1 MAENA
6 SLRKRETFSSAFG
19 VVMSMIG
26 VAVGLGAFWR
36 FPYMAGRFGGSAFV
50 LFYTLI
56 TLFIGIPAL
65 MAEWT
70 LGRHTRRGTLGAF
83 EKGGFPGGRG
93 FGVFLFGVVVL
104 ATGYYSNVVGWVAYH
119 GLEQLLRAARLGFDA
134 AAILP
139 PQEGFSQTSL
149 LLQLLMT
156 AAVIFSCGVVL
167 VKGLRN
173 GIERASRFIVPLVFA
188 FLLILIVRSVT
199 LDGAGAGIRWFILKF
214 RWSELTPGVMAAA
227 LGMAF
232 FCLSLGGTFM
242 VMYGSYLD
250 AKARI
255 PRNALI
261 TGLGASLA
269 GVLAGLAVF
278 PAVFSFGLEPG
289 SGPGLIFMTLP
300 RVFALMPLGWFFGLL
315 FFGGLFG
322 IAYLSDVA
330 AFEVLVGG
338 LIDNSGLTRKKAVFI
353 VCLVVFVLAVPPM
366 LNARIFIPWDLAFGS
381 GMQALGSLSAVITT
395 VWFVRR
401 SEALRELA
409 AGTGKPFPA
418 ALYWWMR
425 VVVPLAILLVG
436 INWLLES
443 IFKISLTG

>member
-1 MAENA
+1 M
-6 SLRKRETFSSAFG
+6 RETFSSAFG
-19 VVMSMIG
+19 TVMTMIG

-36 FPYMAGRFGGSAFV
+36 FPYMTGRFGGSAFV
-50 LFYTLI
+50 LFYMLI
-56 TLFIGIPAL
+56 TLGIGIPAL

-83 EKGGFPGGRG
+83 ERGRFPGGRAFG
-93 FGVFLFGVVVL
+93 FLLFGVVVL
-104 ATGYYSNVVGWVAYH
+104 ATGYYSNVIGWVAFH
-119 GLEQLLRAARLGFDA
+119 GFGQLLRPVRLGFDA

-139 PQEGFSQTSL
+139 PQEGFSLTSL

-156 AAVIFSCGVVL
+156 ATVIFSCGVVL

-173 GIERASRFIVPLVFA
+173 GIEKASRWIVPLVFA
-188 FLLILIVRSVT
+188 FLLILILRSVT
-199 LDGAGAGIRWFILKF
+199 LKGAGEGIRWFILKF

-227 LGMAF
+227 MGMAF

-250 AKARI
+250 AQARI

-269 GVLAGLAVF
+269 GVLAGLAIF

-300 RVFALMPLGWFFGLL
+300 KIFVLMPMGWVFGVIFFA
-315 FFGGLFG
+315 GLFG
-322 IAYLSDVA
+322 IAYLSAVA

-338 LIDNSGLTRKKAVFI
+338 LVDNSRLPRKKAVFMVCGI
-353 VCLVVFVLAVPPM
+353 VFILAVPPM
-366 LNARIFIPWDLAFGS
+366 INARIFIPWDLTFGS
-381 GMQALGSLSAVITT
+381 GMQALGSLLAVLTT
-395 VWFVRR
+395 VWFIRR
-401 SEALRELA
+401 SEALKELA
-409 AGTGKPFPA
+409 EGTGKPFPA

-425 VVVPLAILLVG
+425 IAVPLAILLVG